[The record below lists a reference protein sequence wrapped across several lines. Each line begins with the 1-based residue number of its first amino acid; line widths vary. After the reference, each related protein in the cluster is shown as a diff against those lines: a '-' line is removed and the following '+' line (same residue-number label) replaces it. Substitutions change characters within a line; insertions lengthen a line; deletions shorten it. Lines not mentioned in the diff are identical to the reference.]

1 MKFSSFSCSRAV
13 RMPTQ
18 LRWLHCVQ
26 TSIIG
31 ELRSISKTND
41 SLSADVVQMSIHGP
55 SSVRAG
61 RLLVLTCTLVEG
73 NDVTI
78 SWFKDGKVMKS
89 DDKTTILSSEGM
101 STLKVSRAS
110 THDSGSYSCL
120 GNNRIAE
127 ERVIKHVTV
136 EGDYTRKYSLRPLSE
151 IDVMNLAA
159 AFLVHAPRGSL
170 RSLTRYRVVMHYM

>member
-1 MKFSSFSCSRAV
+1 MSKFSSFLRSLAV
-13 RMPTQ
+13 KMLSQVRC
-18 LRWLHCVQ
+18 LHCVQ
-26 TSIIG
+26 TSVIEG
-31 ELRSISKTND
+31 LRSISKTND

-61 RLLVLTCTLVEG
+61 RILVLTCTLVEG

-78 SWFKDGKVMKS
+78 SWFKDGKIIKS
-89 DDKTTILSSEGM
+89 DEKTAILSSEGM

-127 ERVIKHVTV
+127 ERVIKQVIV
-136 EGDYTRKYSLRPLSE
+136 EG
-151 IDVMNLAA
+151 N
-159 AFLVHAPRGSL
+159 
-170 RSLTRYRVVMHYM
+170 YRREFPSQ